1 MKTKSAIYKL
11 NIDDEYLNYWLKA
24 DYTLIIRRNKIKKI
38 QDKLN
43 DFTKRRN
50 Y

>member
-11 NIDDEYLNYWLKA
+11 NINDEYLNYWLKA

-38 QDKLN
+38 KDRINELYN
-43 DFTKRRN
+43 R
-50 Y
+50 